1 MRWCHRP
8 AALAAELLRFRNAF
22 FRFSRCWHLRT
33 TLIVFKAHFYRVM
46 RQGLEPVADTPVGSD
61 AMLGISSSQRRQTTT
76 GEGTVCY
83 CALAPQV
90 ERWRCRDFGAGRAPI
105 RAAGLDKISG
115 FRIFRAAH
123 FNSARAIERQRHGL
137 TKSVHYY
144 CLLRSNRLT
153 ACGLPGCC
161 RRCSPGSS
169 CSSGAISPCTVSGEA
184 LH

>member
-76 GEGTVCY
+76 GEGTELS
-83 CALAPQV
+83 AIAHWHLRLNA
-90 ERWRCRDFGAGRAPI
+90 GAAV
-105 RAAGLDKISG
+105 IS
-115 FRIFRAAH
+115 AQA
-123 FNSARAIERQRHGL
+123 ERQFGQQVLIKFQGL
-137 TKSVHYY
+137 GF
-144 CLLRSNRLT
+144 LGPLILT
-153 ACGLPGCC
+153 QRGPLNDSAMG
-161 RRCSPGSS
+161 
-169 CSSGAISPCTVSGEA
+169 
-184 LH
+184 